1 VDVLLTLLGIAVIAI
16 GLWDM
21 YHSLLHPSGTG
32 AIGGRVQAGIWRISR
47 RTGHRLGSAVGPG
60 SMITVVVL
68 WVLMQGVGWAL
79 VYLPHVPGGFTY
91 SPGVDPVNYPDA
103 VDALYVSLVTLATLG
118 FGDVVATDPWI
129 RLATPLEALT
139 GFALLTAALTWF
151 TQIYPPLSRRR
162 SLALELK
169 FLAEVDY
176 ADDIAEDD
184 PETAARVL
192 DGLAAEVAKAR
203 IDLTQHGET
212 YYFQEEDPDLS
223 LARQLPYALELRD
236 RATASSAPRV
246 RTGGRRL
253 GLALEQLAAKLR
265 EEFVAAGEA
274 PDEVFAAYAADHLRE
289 PGR

>member
-1 VDVLLTLLGIAVIAI
+1 VDVLLTLLGITVVLV

-32 AIGGRVQAGIWRISR
+32 AIGGRVQSGVWWVSR
-47 RTGHRLGSAVGPG
+47 RTGHRFGSAVGPG

-68 WVLMQGVGWAL
+68 WVLLQGVGWAL
-79 VYLPHVPGGFTY
+79 VYLPHVPEGFTY
-91 SPGVDPVNYPDA
+91 SPGVDPAAYPDF
-103 VDALYVSLVTLATLG
+103 VDALYISLVTLATLG

-169 FLAEVDY
+169 SLADVDY
-176 ADDIAEDD
+176 AHTIAQED
-184 PETAARVL
+184 PVTAARVL
-192 DGLAAEVAKAR
+192 DGLASEVAKAR
-203 IDLTQHGET
+203 IDFTQHGET

-236 RATASSAPRV
+236 RAAASSAPRV
-246 RTGGRRL
+246 RTGARRL
-253 GLALEQLAAKLR
+253 DGALEQLADKLR
-265 EEFVAAGEA
+265 EGFGRTGGT
-274 PDEVFAAYAADHLRE
+274 PGDVFAAYAEDH
-289 PGR
+289 GRDSRR